1 MDKRKEMSVERDLT
15 EEKKKL
21 ALKKSRLE
29 SKEKRLR
36 EKERKVR
43 TRRLIELGGLVSKA
57 GIEELNNNALL
68 GALLD
73 IKEKI
78 KEESVIKKWKDQG
91 AAAFEKDKAENGEAL
106 IVSFDAEPPR
116 EAKDKLRDLGLR
128 WNRFRRE
135 WQGYAKKPLLEKE
148 LQGFEVTVESVD

>member
-1 MDKRKEMSVERDLT
+1 MELDLE

-21 ALKKSRLE
+21 ALKKSRIE
-29 SKEKRLR
+29 AKEKRLK
-36 EKERKVR
+36 EKERNVR

-57 GIEELNNNALL
+57 GVEELNNNALL

-73 IKEKI
+73 IKEKL
-78 KEESVIKKWKDQG
+78 KEESTVKKWKDKG
-91 AAAFEKDKAENGEAL
+91 AAAFERDKAQNGEPL

-135 WQGYAKKPLLEKE
+135 WQGYAKKETLEENLKE
-148 LQGFEVTVESVD
+148 FGALVESVE

>member
-1 MDKRKEMSVERDLT
+1 MKTARIPMELDLEGEKR
-15 EEKKKL
+15 KL
-21 ALKKSRLE
+21 ALKKSRIE
-29 SKEKRLR
+29 AREKRLK

-73 IKEKI
+73 IKEKLN
-78 KEESVIKKWKDQG
+78 EESTVKKWKDKG
-91 AAAFEKDKAENGEAL
+91 AAAFEEDKAQNGEAL

-116 EAKDKLRDLGLR
+116 EAKDKLRNLGLR

-135 WQGYAKKPLLEKE
+135 WQGYGKKDLLEKE
-148 LQGFEVTVESVD
+148 LKEFGATIESVE

>member
-1 MDKRKEMSVERDLT
+1 MRNARIPMELDLE

-21 ALKKSRLE
+21 ALKKSRIE
-29 SKEKRLR
+29 AKEKRLK

-57 GIEELNNNALL
+57 GVEELNNNALL

-73 IKEKI
+73 IKEKL
-78 KEESVIKKWKDQG
+78 KEESTVKKWKDKG
-91 AAAFEKDKAENGEAL
+91 AADFEKDKAQNGEAL
-106 IVSFDAEPPR
+106 IVSFDTEPPR
-116 EAKDKLRDLGLR
+116 EVKDKLRNLGLR

-135 WQGYAKKPLLEKE
+135 WQGYGKKDLLEKE
-148 LQGFEVTVESVD
+148 LKEFGATIESVE

>member
-1 MDKRKEMSVERDLT
+1 MKTARMPMELDLE
-15 EEKKKL
+15 EEKQKL
-21 ALKKSRLE
+21 ALKKSRIE
-29 SKEKRLR
+29 AKEKRLK

-73 IKEKI
+73 IKEKL
-78 KEESVIKKWKDQG
+78 KEESAVKKWKDKG
-91 AAAFEKDKAENGEAL
+91 AAAFEKDKAQNGEAL
-106 IVSFDAEPPR
+106 IVSFDAEPQR
-116 EAKDKLRDLGLR
+116 EAKDKLRNLGLR

-135 WQGYAKKPLLEKE
+135 WQGYGKKDLLEKE
-148 LQGFEVTVESVD
+148 LKEFGAMIESVE

>member
-1 MDKRKEMSVERDLT
+1 MELDLK

-29 SKEKRLR
+29 AKEKRLR

-57 GIEELNNNALL
+57 GVEELNNNALL
-68 GALLD
+68 GALLE
-73 IKEKI
+73 IKGKA
-78 KEESVIKKWKDQG
+78 KEDSVVKKWKDQG
-91 AAAFEKDKAENGEAL
+91 AAAFEKDKDKNGEAL
-106 IVSFDAEPPR
+106 IVSFDTEPPR
-116 EAKDKLRDLGLR
+116 EAKDKLRNLGLR

-148 LQGFEVTVESVD
+148 LQGFEVTIESVE